1 MLEEILRYFPEKLE
15 NKLSEEIKDKL
26 DSLEEIRLR
35 VDRPIVLKFRD
46 TDKVIKYN
54 VTTEDIL
61 STLQILCENSIYSYQ
76 NQIAEGFITIKGGH
90 RIGISGSCAIEDGK
104 VINIRYI
111 YSLNFR
117 IARQVIGSSNLVLKH
132 ILNLENNSIYNTLII
147 SAPGTGKTTIL
158 RDIIRQLST
167 GIKEIKF
174 LAINVGVV
182 DERGEI
188 AAMYKGIPQ
197 NDIGIKTDIIEN
209 VSKSIGIKMLIRSM
223 APKVIVADE
232 IGKREDIEA
241 IHYAICSGCRGIF
254 TAHGSNFADV
264 SLNPVIHN
272 LIETHTIERL
282 VFLDE
287 KEKGKV
293 KEMYA
298 LNEKNGEYEK
308 TGEK

>member
-1 MLEEILRYFPEKLE
+1 MLNEILGYFPEKLE
-15 NKLSEEIKDKL
+15 NKLSEELKDKL
-26 DSLEEIRLR
+26 NSLEEIRLR
-35 VDRPIVLKFRD
+35 VNRPIVLKFRD

-287 KEKGKV
+287 KEKGRV

>member
-1 MLEEILRYFPEKLE
+1 MLEEILGYFPEKLE

-90 RIGISGSCAIEDGK
+90 RIGISGSCAIENGK

>member
-1 MLEEILRYFPEKLE
+1 MEEILNYFTEKISIQLE
-15 NKLSEEIKDKL
+15 NEIKDKF
-26 DSLEEIRLR
+26 DTLEEIRLR
-35 VDRPIVLKFRD
+35 VERPIVLKFKDNDR
-46 TDKVIKYN
+46 VIKYN

-61 STLQILCENSIYSYQ
+61 STLQILCENSIYTYQ
-76 NQIAEGFITIKGGH
+76 GQIAEGFITVKGGH
-90 RIGISGSCAIEDGK
+90 RVGISGSCAIENGK
-104 VINIRYI
+104 VINIKYI

-117 IARQVIGSSNLVLKH
+117 IARQVIGSSNPALRH
-132 ILNLENNSIYNTLII
+132 ILNLENNSIYNTLIV

-158 RDIIRQLST
+158 RDIIRQLAS

-197 NDIGIKTDIIEN
+197 NDIGIKTDIMEN
-209 VSKSIGIKMLIRSM
+209 VSKNIGIRMLIRSM

-241 IHYAICSGCRGIF
+241 IHYAVCSGCKGIF
-254 TAHGSNFADV
+254 TAHGSTFEDI

-272 LIETHTIERL
+272 LIETHTIDRL
-282 VFLDE
+282 IFLDE
-287 KEKGKV
+287 KEKGKI
-293 KEMYA
+293 KELYA
-298 LNEKNGEYEK
+298 LNKKNGEYEK
-308 TGEK
+308 TGEKL